1 MGNKL
6 LIQYFC
12 LAVILQL
19 IFSELLTINGF
30 QPNIML
36 LFVILSQMSQSNTS
50 KAVMIGFLVGL
61 VCDLVLFTGI
71 YLGLSS
77 LVFSICAFIASRIRF
92 NFVFQTFDL
101 YWIATLL
108 VGIVVYCLFRYDF
121 LLFSNFFLFLK
132 SVISISLY
140 SVFVSFILV
149 KLFSIKRVILSA

>member
-1 MGNKL
+1 MRL
-6 LIQYFC
+6 FIQYFC
-12 LAVILQL
+12 LAVVFQL

-50 KAVMIGFLVGL
+50 KAVIIGFLVGL

-101 YWIATLL
+101 YWITTLL
-108 VGIVVYCLFRYDF
+108 VGIVIYCLFRYDF
-121 LLFSNFFLFLK
+121 LFFSNFFLFLK

-149 KLFSIKRVILSA
+149 KLFSLKRVILNA

>member
-1 MGNKL
+1 MRL
-6 LIQYFC
+6 FIQYFC
-12 LAVILQL
+12 LAVVFQL

-50 KAVMIGFLVGL
+50 KAIIIGFLVGL
-61 VCDLVLFTGI
+61 VCDLVLFTGT

-101 YWIATLL
+101 YWITTLL
-108 VGIVVYCLFRYDF
+108 VGIVIYCLFRYDF
-121 LLFSNFFLFLK
+121 LFFSNFFLFLK

-149 KLFSIKRVILSA
+149 KLFSIKRVILNA

>member
-1 MGNKL
+1 MRL
-6 LIQYFC
+6 FIQYFC

-77 LVFSICAFIASRIRF
+77 LVFSICGFIASRIRF

-108 VGIVVYCLFRYDF
+108 VGIVIYCLFRYDF

-149 KLFSIKRVILSA
+149 KLFSLKRVILSA

>member
-1 MGNKL
+1 MRL
-6 LIQYFC
+6 FIQYFC
-12 LAVILQL
+12 LAIILQL
-19 IFSELLTINGF
+19 VFSELLTINGF

-36 LFVILSQMSQSNTS
+36 LFVILSQMSQPDTS
-50 KAVMIGFLVGL
+50 KAVIIGFVVGL
-61 VCDLVLFTGI
+61 VCDLVLFSGT

-77 LVFSICAFIASRIRF
+77 LIFSICAFIASRIRF

-101 YWIATLL
+101 YWITTLL
-108 VGIVVYCLFRYDF
+108 IGIVIYCLFRYDF

-149 KLFSIKRVILSA
+149 KLFSLKRIILSA

>member
-1 MGNKL
+1 MRL
-6 LIQYFC
+6 FIQYFC

-108 VGIVVYCLFRYDF
+108 VGIVIYCLFRYDF
-121 LLFSNFFLFLK
+121 LFFSNFFLFLK

-140 SVFVSFILV
+140 SVFVSLILV